1 MLKLYNSLTRKK
13 EPFVPLRGRD
23 VRMYVCGITP
33 YDTTH
38 LGHAFTYVS
47 FDVLARYLK
56 FKGFKVTY
64 VQNVTDIDDDILK
77 RAKEEGKNWK
87 KLGDFWTKRYLS
99 DMRALNVLPPTHY
112 VKATGSVTTII
123 HIIRVLLNKG
133 FAYEKNGNVYFE
145 VNKDKE
151 YGKLSRFN
159 KEQML
164 LISKERGNNPNDPLK
179 KDPLDF
185 VLWQR
190 SKAAEP
196 SWDSPWG
203 PPAGGGRPLRQA
215 QGRPGWHIECSAMIN
230 SYLGKQIDPF
240 DELRVD
246 GEHSRTIDIHGG
258 GKDLIFPHHE
268 SEIAQSEGFT
278 GKKPFV
284 KYWLHTAMVLCD
296 GEKMSK
302 SLGNLVMISDLLKR
316 YSANTIRWVLL
327 SHHYRLPW
335 EFDESEFL
343 QAKKFLDQV
352 QKAKSLKPGRL
363 GKKIS
368 ASKYFQRFIH
378 YMDNDLDIP
387 SSLLLITRLAKRI
400 LREQKRSDVSE
411 LKKTLTA
418 LFKVLGFN

>member
-190 SKAAEP
+190 SKAA
-196 SWDSPWG
+196 G
-203 PPAGGGRPLRQA
+203 
-215 QGRPGWHIECSAMIN
+215 I
-230 SYLGKQIDPF
+230 
-240 DELRVD
+240 
-246 GEHSRTIDIHGG
+246 
-258 GKDLIFPHHE
+258 
-268 SEIAQSEGFT
+268 
-278 GKKPFV
+278 
-284 KYWLHTAMVLCD
+284 
-296 GEKMSK
+296 
-302 SLGNLVMISDLLKR
+302 
-316 YSANTIRWVLL
+316 
-327 SHHYRLPW
+327 
-335 EFDESEFL
+335 
-343 QAKKFLDQV
+343 
-352 QKAKSLKPGRL
+352 
-363 GKKIS
+363 
-368 ASKYFQRFIH
+368 
-378 YMDNDLDIP
+378 
-387 SSLLLITRLAKRI
+387 
-400 LREQKRSDVSE
+400 
-411 LKKTLTA
+411 
-418 LFKVLGFN
+418 VLGVRQLAEAGPFGKLRAGRDGILSARQ

>member
-1 MLKLYNSLTRKK
+1 M
-13 EPFVPLRGRD
+13 
-23 VRMYVCGITP
+23 
-33 YDTTH
+33 
-38 LGHAFTYVS
+38 
-47 FDVLARYLK
+47 
-56 FKGFKVTY
+56 
-64 VQNVTDIDDDILK
+64 
-77 RAKEEGKNWK
+77 AKIEGC
-87 KLGDFWTKRYLS
+87 
-99 DMRALNVLPPTHY
+99 
-112 VKATGSVTTII
+112 
-123 HIIRVLLNKG
+123 
-133 FAYEKNGNVYFE
+133 
-145 VNKDKE
+145 
-151 YGKLSRFN
+151 
-159 KEQML
+159 
-164 LISKERGNNPNDPLK
+164 
-179 KDPLDF
+179 
-185 VLWQR
+185 
-190 SKAAEP
+190 
-196 SWDSPWG
+196 WDSPWG

-302 SLGNLVMISDLLKR
+302 SLGNL
-316 YSANTIRWVLL
+316 
-327 SHHYRLPW
+327 
-335 EFDESEFL
+335 ESEFL